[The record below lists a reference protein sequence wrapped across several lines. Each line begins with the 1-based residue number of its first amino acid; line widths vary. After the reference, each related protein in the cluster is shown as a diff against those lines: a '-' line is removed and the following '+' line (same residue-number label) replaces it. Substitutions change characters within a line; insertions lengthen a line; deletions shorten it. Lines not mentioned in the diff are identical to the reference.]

1 MTAGKHWVWVWTR
14 HWGGQSY
21 GFMPRAW
28 VRVCSVQ
35 LWSGSVSKA
44 HEWNVWTLTSWWP
57 MCAVFYEIHIFPPMF
72 LHALKRLYCRRYQYF
87 VCFPLSSYHV
97 FWMCPQPQAL
107 LQGIN
112 KSDNE
117 MCVLIAIA
125 RLFSAIDS
133 PQNSTCPWKPKKC
146 GRIASG
152 LKPAQT
158 VDTGD
163 MGPDKRT
170 MRGWLLAGLYKVGR
184 RRQCSWR
191 MRVSLVP
198 SLHQPSPATL
208 LFQQPSKAAANS
220 EVWNLSW

>member
-1 MTAGKHWVWVWTR
+1 
-14 HWGGQSY
+14 
-21 GFMPRAW
+21 
-28 VRVCSVQ
+28 
-35 LWSGSVSKA
+35 
-44 HEWNVWTLTSWWP
+44 
-57 MCAVFYEIHIFPPMF
+57 
-72 LHALKRLYCRRYQYF
+72 
-87 VCFPLSSYHV
+87 
-97 FWMCPQPQAL
+97 MCPQPRAL

-170 MRGWLLAGLYKVGR
+170 MWLAADWGWAVLGCTKWDGGDNARDG
-184 RRQCSWR
+184 
-191 MRVSLVP
+191 
-198 SLHQPSPATL
+198 
-208 LFQQPSKAAANS
+208 
-220 EVWNLSW
+220 